1 MFVNPRTKRISRGHW
16 RRKLGGA
23 SGLFCGS
30 IVIERVRTLRLK
42 LLTCVLRQIL
52 TLLSRGLGFL
62 HWLTGSTSCHIVVFV
77 VDFCQSSVIWLL
89 CVISGKSIRLCR
101 ISLILIGGL
110 LMLWMLGKWVAFS
123 FLAQMELTLCSHDSV
138 VLVVAI
144 ETRIWCHWFPF
155 SFFPFLLT
163 DNWYRHFVG
172 MVDDYLSFL
181 QEIDLRIG
189 ASFTRFQTMLMRDA
203 FIIDTVT
210 DDRNLVLSY
219 GPCQVCLC

>member
-1 MFVNPRTKRISRGHW
+1 MCNFREIHQAVQNLVDPNKWFADAVDARQVSRLFFSGSD
-16 RRKLGGA
+16 GA
-23 SGLFCGS
+23 E
-30 IVIERVRTLRLK
+30 I
-42 LLTCVLRQIL
+42 
-52 TLLSRGLGFL
+52 
-62 HWLTGSTSCHIVVFV
+62 
-77 VDFCQSSVIWLL
+77 
-89 CVISGKSIRLCR
+89 
-101 ISLILIGGL
+101 
-110 LMLWMLGKWVAFS
+110 
-123 FLAQMELTLCSHDSV
+123 LCSHDSV
-138 VLVVAI
+138 LLVVAI

>member
-1 MFVNPRTKRISRGHW
+1 MYQNTNHFTFNSIFNQNQTHTTLSNFALLCFVFVNPRTKRISRGHW

-23 SGLFCGS
+23 SGLFCGL

-101 ISLILIGGL
+101 ISLILISGL

-123 FLAQMELTLCSHDSV
+123 FLAQMELRFCVPMILFYLLSQLKQEFDVIGS
-138 VLVVAI
+138 L
-144 ETRIWCHWFPF
+144 FLFSPF
-155 SFFPFLLT
+155 
-163 DNWYRHFVG
+163 Y
-172 MVDDYLSFL
+172 
-181 QEIDLRIG
+181 
-189 ASFTRFQTMLMRDA
+189 
-203 FIIDTVT
+203 
-210 DDRNLVLSY
+210 
-219 GPCQVCLC
+219 